1 MEFNNVP
8 VIELTSDRL
17 SGNRM
22 EQSVYAL
29 LRTRDMAIARY
40 KEFGV
45 PTQWMLDTGLV
56 GKVTEVTSLYCKF
69 ISEVKKVEQQEQD
82 NYI

>member
-1 MEFNNVP
+1 
-8 VIELTSDRL
+8 
-17 SGNRM
+17 M

-40 KEFGV
+40 KDFGV

-56 GKVTEVTSLYCKF
+56 GKVCEVSTLY
-69 ISEVKKVEQQEQD
+69 S
-82 NYI
+82 